1 MSSVTNNA
9 IAISLTLLPNRPEYS
24 PVATLHAEKA

>member
-1 MSSVTNNA
+1 MSSVTNNV
-9 IAISLTLLPNRPEYS
+9 ITISLALFPNRPEYS